1 MKRLKLYL
9 DTCCYNR
16 PFDDQTDGKIHLE
29 SEAIISI
36 LRLYEQNQ
44 IDIFGSE
51 IIDFEISKIPDII
64 KRYKVFE
71 ISKLTKEKLIINNDV
86 EERSLFLEKI
96 GFKAFDALHIAI
108 AEINKIDIFIST
120 DRKLY
125 NLSKKEVKN
134 MLIFIKNP
142 LEFIKEYYYEE

>member
-1 MKRLKLYL
+1 MKRFKLYL

-29 SEAIISI
+29 SEAVISI
-36 LRLYEQNQ
+36 LKLYEQKQVN
-44 IDIFGSE
+44 IFGSE

-64 KRYKVFE
+64 KQYKVLE
-71 ISKLTKEKLIINNDV
+71 ISRIAKKKLIIDKDV
-86 EERSLFLEKI
+86 EERALFLEKM

-108 AEINKIDIFIST
+108 AEINKLDVFIST
-120 DRKLY
+120 DKKAY
-125 NLSKKEVKN
+125 NLAKKESKN

-142 LEFIKEYYYEE
+142 LEFIKEYYYAD